1 MADRITRRGLG
12 RALLARQ
19 LLLERSTLR
28 VLDAVEHLVAM
39 QAQSPQAPFVG
50 LWSRLAGF
58 DPDELSRLLVDR
70 EVVRAT
76 TLRTTVH
83 LCTTRDYLA
92 LRPAVAPVIERM
104 ARSMPFGKDLGD
116 VPAADVVAAGREEL
130 ARTPMSRHELGR
142 ALAPRFPEVPPAS
155 LGYVATLTEP
165 VVQLPPRG
173 TWQASGQA
181 VLAPAASWLG
191 VAPGPPLPVDDLLLR
206 YLAAYGPATV
216 ADAQVWS
223 GLTGLGEVAAR
234 LRSRVR
240 TLVDD
245 AGRELL
251 DLPDAPR
258 PPEDVPAPV
267 RFVPEYDNL
276 LLSHA
281 DRSRVVADD
290 HRARV
295 FTRGAVL
302 VDGYVAGAWR
312 VRRRRGTAFLELAA
326 FRRLATSDRRDVERE
341 AHGLLDFLG
350 AGDHHEIEL
359 SEAAG

>member
-1 MADRITRRGLG
+1 MVDRISRRGLG

-19 LLLERSTLR
+19 LLLERSSLGI
-28 VLDAVEHLVAM
+28 VDAVEHLVAM

-58 DPDELSRLLVDR
+58 DPDELSRLLLSRD
-70 EVVRAT
+70 VVRAT

-83 LCTTRDYLA
+83 LSTTRDYLA

-116 VPAADVVAAGREEL
+116 IPAADVVAAGREVL
-130 ARTPMSRHELGR
+130 ACTPLSRSDLGA
-142 ALAPRFPEVPPAS
+142 ALAGRFPSVPPAS
-155 LGYVATLTEP
+155 LGYLATVTEEL
-165 VVQLPPRG
+165 VQLPPRG
-173 TWQASGQA
+173 MWRASGRA

-191 VAPGPPLPVDDLLLR
+191 VAPGPPLPVEDLLMR

-223 GLTGLGEVAAR
+223 GLTGLGEVADR
-234 LRSRVR
+234 LRSRLL

-245 AGRELL
+245 SGRELL
-251 DLPDAPR
+251 DLPNAPR
-258 PPEDVPAPV
+258 PGDDVPAPV

-281 DRSRVVADD
+281 DRSRVIADGD
-290 HRARV
+290 RVRV
-295 FTRGAVL
+295 FVRGGLL
-302 VDGYVAGAWR
+302 VDGYVAGAWKL
-312 VRRRRGTAFLELAA
+312 VRRRTAATLAVEP
-326 FRRLATSDRRDVERE
+326 FRPFTAVEQDEVDRETQ
-341 AHGLLDFLG
+341 ALLDFL
-350 AGDHHEIEL
+350 APGDHHAVEL
-359 SEAAG
+359 VDA